1 MERSTSS
8 SSSRLPTAA
17 QKKKSRSA
25 TGSSRLTVAGIGF
38 CTALGATPILLAPVV
53 AAAPQQQPHAQP
65 QGVKASFGSE
75 AGGFDLFNPTG
86 ALRDRAFPSNEL
98 VAASELSTT
107 APYRAPERL
116 ANHGVPNSPMQQH
129 SSGQAPRDNQV
140 QPAED
145 LSFRERVRRRAE
157 EMNMLR
163 FGMKSL
169 PSPDP
174 FVDSRDL
181 QGIQAQ
187 YCLISAAGLTDHLR
201 NCLQTCH
208 VLDDVI
214 EPRFTQFESFCVES
228 AADPLWPDPCYDFF
242 ECVLG
247 CKITQEITKGKT
259 IDTIKP
265 GDREDYFGRIDPGN
279 VEAEQRCLI
288 EKCRS
293 YCVRQRLGTCH
304 EMGYIRAC
312 EAAQRGQYL
321 PCDVNCNS
329 AVGRKGAAGI
339 VVGAVFAAA
348 GLWFVAM

>member
-1 MERSTSS
+1 M
-8 SSSRLPTAA
+8 
-17 QKKKSRSA
+17 
-25 TGSSRLTVAGIGF
+25 
-38 CTALGATPILLAPVV
+38 LLFFFSL
-53 AAAPQQQPHAQP
+53 HW
-65 QGVKASFGSE
+65 F
-75 AGGFDLFNPTG
+75 
-86 ALRDRAFPSNEL
+86 
-98 VAASELSTT
+98 
-107 APYRAPERL
+107 
-116 ANHGVPNSPMQQH
+116 VP
-129 SSGQAPRDNQV
+129 
-140 QPAED
+140 
-145 LSFRERVRRRAE
+145 LSFSQSETQHVHLHGEYVRTGPKIEIAKRER
-157 EMNMLR
+157 
-163 FGMKSL
+163 
-169 PSPDP
+169 PYSP
-174 FVDSRDL
+174 RDL